1 MSLHLGSAADI
12 RRVRSSVGL
21 SPPGGGEGWGG
32 AWRAPPPPRGWGV
45 DIVRVHAGDAGFGG
59 GGGGGGGGEEGKS
72 EEGFGCAS
80 RPLSAKS
87 LPLED
92 GAEMPTIAELLRADL
107 SAGSGSKKQFDV
119 FVPSPLPSPLP
130 TMDGQDMKR
139 IMSTTESASETRV
152 ASSSGAE
159 AESLAENCLLA
170 SGAGAIPAS

>member
-12 RRVRSSVGL
+12 RRARSSVGL

-45 DIVRVHAGDAGFGG
+45 DIVKVHAGDAGF

-130 TMDGQDMKR
+130 TMDGQDLKR
-139 IMSTTESASETRV
+139 IMSTTESAPEARV
-152 ASSSGAE
+152 VSSSGAE
-159 AESLAENCLLA
+159 AEALAENCLLA